1 MLDYRSPEQQEVW
14 TTDLR
19 YRLVKIQ
26 IIQTPLMTT
35 TQIIQTTVPW
45 MAPGKLTDYNL
56 HTIYILSH
64 FRAAEG
70 EDFGHT
76 SRVPPAGKHIIET
89 SVTT

>member
-1 MLDYRSPEQQEVW
+1 MLYYGSTEKQVEGTPALRS
-14 TTDLR
+14 
-19 YRLVKIQ
+19 RLVKV
-26 IIQTPLMTT
+26 QT
-35 TQIIQTTVPW
+35 IQTT
-45 MAPGKLTDYNL
+45 MARMAQCKGKYYIL

-89 SVTT
+89 SITT